1 MQQTC
6 HLTDPSQPGRDM
18 VITIDDA
25 GKVLSIMDKPDD
37 YRIGDIVIFDG
48 AGPAFEV
55 LSWLIGRF
63 DEDWRNL
70 ERKPWHVGFL
80 SKKDECGNW
89 WVSEARGGVGITE
102 TPLSAFKEPYL
113 VFRWFDT
120 PPDEAA
126 VAAFINEYR
135 GEKYDAFWGYAF
147 VIIWYFW
154 RWWPF
159 IIDKNWYCWEWLW
172 FFALS
177 FGKPIDNIHKY
188 PLITLLLV
196 KIGYPG
202 YEDD

>member
-1 MQQTC
+1 MCTNPYEWC
-6 HLTDPSQPGRDM
+6 
-18 VITIDDA
+18 
-25 GKVLSIMDKPDD
+25 
-37 YRIGDIVIFDG
+37 IGDFVIFDG
-48 AGPAFEV
+48 DGPAFTV
-55 LSWLIGRF
+55 LSWMLGRF
-63 DEDWRNL
+63 DEDWREL

-89 WVSEARGGVGITE
+89 WVSEAKGGVGITE
-102 TPLSAFKEPYL
+102 TPLSEFKEPYL